1 MFPGPTLLS
10 AVSAILESAL
20 NRALEL
26 DQAGHSA
33 LMEALAGPVQF
44 NITDP
49 IALTYTLDRAGNRVR
64 VGSQPVEQ
72 PALEITGKPI
82 AFAALATGDDRV
94 FADGRLEVT
103 GDTALAHQLQRAL
116 NQLEPDWEAAMAQ
129 HIGDMC
135 MRKVVPCPG
144 DGNWKPRSR
153 ISTN

>member
-26 DQAGHSA
+26 DPAGHRA

-44 NITDP
+44 NVTDP
-49 IALTYTLDRAGNRVR
+49 VPLTYTLDRAGERIR
-64 VGSQPVEQ
+64 VGSQPVDQ

-94 FADGRLEVT
+94 FADGLPGSDGRYSAGPPAAART
-103 GDTALAHQLQRAL
+103 
-116 NQLEPDWEAAMAQ
+116 EPA
-129 HIGDMC
+129 
-135 MRKVVPCPG
+135 
-144 DGNWKPRSR
+144 
-153 ISTN
+153 